1 MNLSIDAG
9 PRSVTGA
16 CQHTPAGVV
25 RKSPAG
31 RVTRSTPANQKKRPG
46 GCPGVTGR
54 GSEARQP
61 AAFSVA
67 TSSDAVWAI
76 VVS

>member
-9 PRSVTGA
+9 PRFVTGA

-25 RKSPAG
+25 RESPA
-31 RVTRSTPANQKKRPG
+31 RTRDVVQTAEPKKRPG
-46 GCPGVTGR
+46 GCPGVTGL